1 MVAHFFIT
9 LRLSFPL
16 DCTLNITKNYPK
28 VWWNCSKLFIKV
40 CLCLNN
46 KPISGVKEGA
56 GFFPLFPVLLC
67 DWGYWD
73 YSASQYTHMS
83 SLGFECLPLTVTV
96 ILFTSDFRDCLH
108 CSKKKV
114 SFTIGDE
121 WKTPLQHF
129 WSGGGEAAQLTSS
142 VIVCLVFHLHI
153 KKRI

>member
-1 MVAHFFIT
+1 MAHFFIT

-73 YSASQYTHMS
+73 YSASQYTHMT
-83 SLGFECLPLTVTV
+83 SLGFECLPLKVTV

-108 CSKKKV
+108 CSKKK
-114 SFTIGDE
+114 SL
-121 WKTPLQHF
+121 LQLEM
-129 WSGGGEAAQLTSS
+129 SGKRLCNILKWRGVGSTAD
-142 VIVCLVFHLHI
+142 IVCHCLFSISFAH
-153 KKRI
+153 

>member
-1 MVAHFFIT
+1 MAHFFIT

-73 YSASQYTHMS
+73 YSASQYTHMP

-108 CSKKKV
+108 CSKKKSLFYNWRRV
-114 SFTIGDE
+114 ENAFATFLK
-121 WKTPLQHF
+121 WR
-129 WSGGGEAAQLTSS
+129 GGGSTAD
-142 VIVCLVFHLHI
+142 IVCHCLFSISFAH
-153 KKRI
+153 

>member
-1 MVAHFFIT
+1 MAHFFIT

-73 YSASQYTHMS
+73 YSASQYTHMT

-108 CSKKKV
+108 CSKKK
-114 SFTIGDE
+114 SL
-121 WKTPLQHF
+121 LQLEMSGKRLCNIF
-129 WSGGGEAAQLTSS
+129 EVEGGGSTAD
-142 VIVCLVFHLHI
+142 IVCHCLFSISFAH
-153 KKRI
+153 